1 MECLPLFIFFS
12 ALIFSSTF
20 LNFSMAADTL
30 APNQSPTDGQTLV
43 SLGQKFE
50 LGFFYP
56 GSSKNRY
63 LGIWYRTIPDT
74 VLWIANR
81 NEPLV
86 DSQGNLRIS
95 SNGTLVLI
103 SGNQSII
110 WSSKLSEVAA
120 HPVAQLLDTGNLVI
134 VDQAR
139 KSSDQYIWQSF
150 DYPCDTRFPGMR
162 LEDNLGTAAD
172 RYLTSWK
179 SADDPSP
186 GDFSYRIE
194 NHGLPQLVIM
204 MGSVKKHRSG
214 PWNGVRFSGLP
225 AFTNPAFKPILNFDG
240 NQLISTYDP
249 YSDAVM
255 SRLTLNES
263 GLLQRFVTNEK
274 NTEWSLMYT
283 VPNEQCDIYG
293 QCGPNGICR
302 INKSPICECLM
313 GFTPKSQQQWL
324 MLDWSS
330 GCVRSVPLDCQRGE
344 GFVKRAGV
352 KLPDLLQSVVNTS
365 TSLNECETEC
375 LKNCSCTAYA
385 NAYITGGSGCL
396 MWFGDLIDTREYIA
410 ENTEQDVYIRLS
422 ASELESIRNSH
433 KMDKAV
439 VKILISAASG
449 MLLLG
454 LLCGFIIIRIRRKR
468 REDLM
473 VIISCSGYMSPEYA
487 IDGKF
492 SVKSDVFS
500 FGVLLIELVSGKKN
514 RGFYHPDHHHNLLG
528 HAWLLW
534 NENRVL
540 ELMDEYLK
548 DSCVQL
554 HAQRCI
560 QVGLLCVQK
569 LPEDRPAMSYVLFML
584 ENEEGTL
591 PRPKQPGFFVERSA
605 IETNTALGSEEFG
618 VVTITTLEAR

>member
-12 ALIFSSTF
+12 ALIVSSTF
-20 LNFSMAADTL
+20 LNFSIAAYTL
-30 APNQSPTDGQTLV
+30 ASNQSLTDGQTLV

-50 LGFFYP
+50 LGFFSP

-81 NEPLV
+81 NEPVV
-86 DSQGNLRIS
+86 DSQGTLRIS
-95 SNGTLVLI
+95 SNGTLFLF

-120 HPVAQLLDTGNLVI
+120 HPVAQLLDTGNVVI

-139 KSSDQYIWQSF
+139 TSSDQYIWQSF

-172 RYLTSWK
+172 RYVTSWK

-204 MGSVKKHRSG
+204 MGSVKKHRTG

-225 AFTNPAFKPILNFDG
+225 VFTNPAFKPILNFDG

-263 GLLQRFVTNEK
+263 GLLQRF
-274 NTEWSLMYT
+274 
-283 VPNEQCDIYG
+283 
-293 QCGPNGICR
+293 
-302 INKSPICECLM
+302 
-313 GFTPKSQQQWL
+313 
-324 MLDWSS
+324 
-330 GCVRSVPLDCQRGE
+330 
-344 GFVKRAGV
+344 RAGV
-352 KLPDLLQSVVNTS
+352 KLPDLLESIVNTS
-365 TSLNECETEC
+365 MSLNECQTEC
-375 LKNCSCTAYA
+375 LTNCSCTAYA
-385 NAYITGGSGCL
+385 NAYITGGGSGCL

-433 KMDKAV
+433 KTDKAV

-454 LLCGFIIIRIRRKR
+454 LLCGFIIVRIRRKR
-468 REDLM
+468 RGEH
-473 VIISCSGYMSPEYA
+473 GYSP
-487 IDGKF
+487 DF
-492 SVKSDVFS
+492 S
-500 FGVLLIELVSGKKN
+500 
-514 RGFYHPDHHHNLLG
+514 H
-528 HAWLLW
+528 
-534 NENRVL
+534 
-540 ELMDEYLK
+540 
-548 DSCVQL
+548 
-554 HAQRCI
+554 
-560 QVGLLCVQK
+560 
-569 LPEDRPAMSYVLFML
+569 
-584 ENEEGTL
+584 
-591 PRPKQPGFFVERSA
+591 
-605 IETNTALGSEEFG
+605 
-618 VVTITTLEAR
+618 